1 MTNLYKLLYEAE
13 EAAELANQDV
23 SVGDKTRLAKDSLD
37 DQIDS
42 LLIGFEESAV
52 EDEDD
57 IVSEERIGKLEYL
70 LYEAPEDEEQADKDD
85 EDDNQEAEGSEKID
99 VEEAA
104 EEKPLNINI
113 DRFAASVARLIKN
126 ADSLLNLEAV
136 ILNRV
141 KNYLKEKN
149 YDESYTERLLDI
161 LEVQHDIK
169 AIDNL
174 RDYNDNPPEHDA
186 PLGMG
191 AYDGGSGGG
200 GA

>member
-99 VEEAA
+99 V
-104 EEKPLNINI
+104 
-113 DRFAASVARLIKN
+113 
-126 ADSLLNLEAV
+126 
-136 ILNRV
+136 
-141 KNYLKEKN
+141 
-149 YDESYTERLLDI
+149 
-161 LEVQHDIK
+161 
-169 AIDNL
+169 
-174 RDYNDNPPEHDA
+174 
-186 PLGMG
+186 
-191 AYDGGSGGG
+191 
-200 GA
+200 